1 MLNLI
6 KMDFY
11 RLFRSK
17 SFYLISGITI
27 IMSVFMMLMF
37 GVYSISLDRLNTGE
51 LNAETMELLES
62 TLPKTFSQYFEVF
75 FFGNYITLY
84 LVIFIVI
91 FCNAEF
97 GRGYIKNIASLITP
111 RYKMAFSKLI
121 VAVFMTILVYILTAL
136 VVICGCAIGS
146 IPMTVDNPGGLVKML
161 VVGLLMNI
169 SLTSFVMMLFY
180 VFRKAMPALIS
191 GIVYVTMG
199 SLLYSFLN
207 LLLKAVFQSEKIDCT
222 KFTNLGNML
231 THVNTSA
238 DTETYVRAT
247 IVAVVIL
254 AASMGITCLSLNK
267 KDIR

>member
-17 SFYLISGITI
+17 SFYLISGITV

-37 GVYSISLDRLNTGE
+37 GVYSLALDKLNTGE
-51 LNAETMELLES
+51 LSADTMALIES
-62 TLPKTFSQYFEVF
+62 TLPSNFSQYFEIF
-75 FFGNYITLY
+75 FFGNYIPVY
-84 LVIFIVI
+84 LIIFIVI

-97 GRGYIKNIASLITP
+97 GKGYIKNIAPLITP

-121 VAVFMTILVYILTAL
+121 ITVFMTIIVYILTAL
-136 VVICGCAIGS
+136 VVVCGCAIGNV
-146 IPMTVDNPGGLVKML
+146 PMTIDNPGGLVKMIL
-161 VVGLLMNI
+161 VGILMNI
-169 SLTSFVMMLFY
+169 SLSSFVMMLFY

-199 SLLYSFLN
+199 QFAYALLN
-207 LLLKAVFQSEKIDCT
+207 LLFKAVFQTEKIDLT

-247 IVAVVIL
+247 IVAVVIM
-254 AASMGITCLSLNK
+254 AASMGLTCLSLNK

>member
-11 RLFRSK
+11 RLFKSK
-17 SFYLISGITI
+17 SFYLIAGVSV
-27 IMSVFMMLMF
+27 IMSIFMMLMF
-37 GVYSISLDRLNTGE
+37 GIYSLALDNLNTGE
-51 LNAETMELLES
+51 LNAETMALLEA
-62 TLPKTFSQYFEVF
+62 TLPSTFSQYFEIF
-75 FFGNYITLY
+75 FFGNYVTLY

-121 VAVFMTILVYILTAL
+121 IIVFMT
-136 VVICGCAIGS
+136 VVIYALSALIVVCGCAIGKV
-146 IPMTVDNPGGLVKML
+146 PMTVDNPGGLIKMI
-161 VVGLLMNI
+161 VVGILMNI
-169 SLTSFVMMLFY
+169 SISAFVMMLFY
-180 VFRKAMPALIS
+180 VFRKSMPALIS

-199 SLLYSFLN
+199 SILYTFLN

-231 THVNTSA
+231 THINASG
-238 DTETYVRAT
+238 DTETYVRAS

-254 AASMGITCLSLNK
+254 AISMAITCLSLNK
-267 KDIR
+267 KDIK

>member
-11 RLFRSK
+11 RLFKSK
-17 SFYLISGITI
+17 SFYLIAGITI
-27 IMSVFMMLMF
+27 IMSIVMMLMF
-37 GVYSISLDRLNTGE
+37 GVYSISLDRLTTGE

-62 TLPKTFSQYFEVF
+62 TLPRTFSQYFEIF

-97 GRGYIKNIASLITP
+97 GRGYIKNIAPLITP

-121 VAVFMTILVYILTAL
+121 ITIFMTVLLYILTAL
-136 VVICGCAIGS
+136 VVVCGCAIGS
-146 IPMTVDNPGGLVKML
+146 IPITVDNPGGLVKML
-161 VVGLLMNI
+161 VVGMLMNI
-169 SLTSFVMMLFY
+169 SLTAFVMMLFY
-180 VFRKAMPALIS
+180 VFRKSMPALIS

-199 SLLYSFLN
+199 QLLYSFLN
-207 LLLKAVFQSEKIDCT
+207 LLLKAVFKSDKIDCT
-222 KFTNLGNML
+222 RFTNLGNML

-238 DTETYVRAT
+238 DTGTYVRAS

-254 AASMGITCLSLNK
+254 AVSMTITCLSLNK
-267 KDIR
+267 KDIK